1 LSEQFLNIARA
12 RWWRFAV
19 YAMLGELAVLCPVIT
34 GFFMPAENN
43 GAGGQRPRTHA
54 PARKENNMAIRDLI
68 PWNKNQLPTT
78 GDVYD
83 PFVTFHREMNRLFDD
98 VFRGFGNFGSLGR
111 PMMEGQ
117 FSWPRIELD
126 ETDKAVT
133 VSAELPGLSEKD
145 VQVEIANG
153 VLSIRGEKKSERD
166 NGGRYS
172 ERYYGSFERRIPLD
186 GVQEDKAEANF
197 RNGVL
202 TVSLPK
208 TEQASQNVKRIT
220 INTN

>member
-1 LSEQFLNIARA
+1 
-12 RWWRFAV
+12 
-19 YAMLGELAVLCPVIT
+19 
-34 GFFMPAENN
+34 
-43 GAGGQRPRTHA
+43 
-54 PARKENNMAIRDLI
+54 MAIRALI
-68 PWNKNQLPTT
+68 PRNKNQLSTT
-78 GDVYD
+78 GDIYD

-98 VFRGFGNFGSLGR
+98 VFRSFGSFGRLGA
-111 PMMEGQ
+111 PLMEGQ
-117 FSWPRIELD
+117 FGWPCIELN

-145 VQVEIANG
+145 VQVEIAKG
-153 VLSIRGEKKSERD
+153 VLSIRGEKKSETD
-166 NGGRYS
+166 DGGRYS

-208 TEQASQNVKRIT
+208 TEQASQNVRRIA
-220 INTN
+220 INSNGST